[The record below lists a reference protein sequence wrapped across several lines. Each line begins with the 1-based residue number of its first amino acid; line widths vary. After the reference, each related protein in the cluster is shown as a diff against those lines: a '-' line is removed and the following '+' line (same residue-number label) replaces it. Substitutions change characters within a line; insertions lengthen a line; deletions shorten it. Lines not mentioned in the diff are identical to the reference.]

1 MMKFTW
7 LFLINEIWINTC
19 FQTFVQ
25 LKKKTV
31 WLFNTVYRDT
41 VIFSETIIIPWKSH
55 TVTTLCARTLAN
67 PNRGCLHKAFLK
79 VQEKKVRER
88 ELNGQTWHIKIMKS
102 WKGNQWKGTRS
113 SKYIFIFGGT
123 FPLYFHLFWLVF
135 MLVCHLRCRKP
146 RKRQRSWNE
155 QVLSGNRVSVH
166 AFVFPNPSH
175 TPPVRNISLPI
186 PKNILGHYSYS
197 PSTGF
202 SLSSRTFNPAD
213 YTVSAEA
220 GEAGNETTE
229 GAGECCLLIRNL
241 ISLIEQNLLL

>member
-1 MMKFTW
+1 MLPNICST
-7 LFLINEIWINTC
+7 
-19 FQTFVQ
+19 
-25 LKKKTV
+25 KKKNCFDC
-31 WLFNTVYRDT
+31 LIPYT
-41 VIFSETIIIPWKSH
+41 VILWYFPRRLSYRENLIPLQPYVQEH
-55 TVTTLCARTLAN
+55 LAN
-67 PNRGCLHKAFLK
+67 PNRGCLHKAVLK